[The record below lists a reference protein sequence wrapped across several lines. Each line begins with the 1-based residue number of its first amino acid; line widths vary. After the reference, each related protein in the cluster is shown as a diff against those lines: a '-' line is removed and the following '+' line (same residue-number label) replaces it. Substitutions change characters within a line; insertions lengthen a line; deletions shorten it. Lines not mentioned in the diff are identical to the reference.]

1 MAKMGTIPR
10 KLVNG
15 PFPVCSACLYA
26 KAMKG
31 KWQSKTPNNKEE
43 ARKPTK
49 PGEEIMADQLVLPTP
64 GLITQM
70 TGFITTKRYK

>member
-1 MAKMGTIPR
+1 
-10 KLVNG
+10 
-15 PFPVCSACLYA
+15 
-26 KAMKG
+26 MKG

-49 PGEEIMADQLVLPTP
+49 PGEEILADQLVLPTP